1 MPHGMICSEISLANL
16 PYRQNPAVTSQVDKV
31 FVYVGQAL
39 ETEMLHGQLGA
50 RVARAIQILLQSAN
64 VDPTPLLQQ
73 HFSPEGQAMIRRH
86 FS

>member
-1 MPHGMICSEISLANL
+1 MGQNTNRSC
-16 PYRQNPAVTSQVDKV
+16 RQNPAVTSQVDKV

-39 ETEMLHGQLGA
+39 EAEMLHGPLGA

-73 HFSPEGQAMIRRH
+73 NFSPEGQQIIRRH